1 MISDVRLHGNIGPVE
16 YFAFLGG
23 ERAYKTYFYEES
35 PARRQVL
42 LQGERIHDHVRRRP
56 LQRDRRKFL

>member
-23 ERAYKTYFYEES
+23 EGAYKTYFYEES
-35 PARRQVL
+35 PEGR
-42 LQGERIHDHVRRRP
+42 
-56 LQRDRRKFL
+56 